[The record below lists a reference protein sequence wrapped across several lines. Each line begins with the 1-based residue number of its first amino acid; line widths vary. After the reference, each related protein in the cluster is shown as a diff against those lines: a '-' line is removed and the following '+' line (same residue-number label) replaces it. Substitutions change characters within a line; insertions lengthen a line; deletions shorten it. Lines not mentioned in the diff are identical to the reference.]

1 MPYTG
6 AEYPCGAQGEQ
17 DAVFS
22 GGQGGMKRI
31 GILFG
36 MENSFPG
43 ALVEYINA
51 RNLEGIQAEFVEIG
65 AVRLDRAPSYAV
77 IVDRISHDI
86 PFYRAWLKYAA
97 INGTAIIN
105 NPFWCS
111 ADDKFFN
118 YALAARLGVAVPPTV
133 ILPHKMHPNG
143 TTEKSMRNLEFPLDW
158 DAVFAYVGEHGYLK
172 PVDGGGWRD
181 VYNVHDRE
189 EFFRAYDQSRDLCMM
204 YQKAVDFTAYFRCYV
219 VGWKRVR
226 IMPYDPHRPHAE
238 RYIQKPPRYSRKL
251 LKRIEQDSLKLCRA
265 LGYDLNTVEFAVE
278 NGIPYAIDFMNPAPD
293 ADLHSVG
300 PANFDWI
307 VREVAELAI
316 AKAQAAPQSPEL
328 LWSVFLGAEPIP
340 VKPVKKKKKAATKKK
355 VKAARLKVKAI
366 DETAEVVVE
375 AEKVDQLP
383 VEEIAEIVEQGEAI
397 KAAEAAEVMEAVE
410 SEETVEEAVAN
421 EPKNAIVQ
429 TEPIAIVEVAKPAEA
444 VVERV
449 VVEPVEVIIE
459 AEPIGIVEAVASV
472 IVVEKAETADTAQAA
487 EKTAQPN
494 PIRKPPWE

>member
-1 MPYTG
+1 
-6 AEYPCGAQGEQ
+6 
-17 DAVFS
+17 
-22 GGQGGMKRI
+22 MKRI

-77 IVDRISHDI
+77 IVDHISHDI

-219 VGWKRVR
+219 VGRKKVR
-226 IMPYDPHRPHAE
+226 IMPYDPRRPHAE
-238 RYIQKPPRYSRKL
+238 RYIQKPPRYGKKL

-300 PANFDWI
+300 QANFDWI
-307 VREVAELAI
+307 VREVADLAI
-316 AKAQAAPQSPEL
+316 ARAQAAPQAPEL
-328 LWSVFLGAEPIP
+328 LWSVFLGAEPAP
-340 VKPVKKKKKAATKKK
+340 AKPAKPTKKKKAAAKKK
-355 VKAARLKVKAI
+355 AKAIGIKAKAASEMAETGEEAEAVDQAEEGENAVAI
-366 DETAEVVVE
+366 ETVE
-375 AEKVDQLP
+375 AV
-383 VEEIAEIVEQGEAI
+383 
-397 KAAEAAEVMEAVE
+397 AEA
-410 SEETVEEAVAN
+410 ETVEEAVAV
-421 EPKNAIVQ
+421 EPAEAEAI
-429 TEPIAIVEVAKPAEA
+429 EIVEATEQPAAAEETATAEPAEA
-444 VVERV
+444 VA
-449 VVEPVEVIIE
+449 E
-459 AEPIGIVEAVASV
+459 AEATGIVEAT
-472 IVVEKAETADTAQAA
+472 ELTETGEESEAADTAQNA
-487 EKTAQPN
+487 EKATNALSGQQ
-494 PIRKPPWE
+494 IS